1 MLKECIEQLMER
13 EPLSAEQAFLG
24 ANEMLNEG
32 EPAQIAAFL
41 ALLRAKGETAEELV
55 GLVKSLRSQAK
66 KLLLDR
72 PMMDIVGTGGDQAG
86 TVNIS
91 TGSALLAASL
101 GIPVLKHGNRA
112 VSSRCGSAD
121 VLEEMGFPILQ
132 TPEEIQKNIRERN
145 FAFCFAPA
153 YHPTLQKVR
162 PIRNGLKIPTAF
174 NLIGP
179 LLNPAGLDYMQIG
192 VFRPEMVRRV
202 AEALFQ
208 LGTKRSLVFHGH
220 GLDELSCIGPIEA
233 LLVTEKGI
241 EEIVIDPKKLG
252 LKSCT
257 LEDLKG
263 GDAKE
268 NAKLLKE
275 ALSGIP
281 TRITDTLILNAGVAL
296 FLYGPARTIQEG
308 VDIAKEKLLGKKKSL
323 KQALLYTPHAVIAEI
338 KRKSPSKGEI
348 GKISDPAARASLYVQ
363 GGAAAISV
371 LTSAGFGGNLA
382 DLKEVANALQAT
394 PVPVIRKDFLL
405 TKEDIQAS
413 QDADAV
419 LLIVSKLGARTEE
432 MLLECL
438 KVGLEAIV
446 EVHTEEELK
455 IAIDAGAEII
465 GVNQRDLNDFSMHPE
480 VYERLIGKIPANAV
494 KIAESGMRTEEDVRF
509 VRQLGYDAV
518 LVGETLT
525 RSQNPLE
532 TLSTF
537 RQTYVR

>member
-1 MLKECIEQLMER
+1 MLKECIEQLIQR

-55 GLVKSLRSQAK
+55 GLVKSLRAQGK
-66 KLLLDR
+66 KLILDR
-72 PMMDIVGTGGDQAG
+72 PVMDIVGTGGDQAG

-91 TGSALLAASL
+91 TGSALLAAQL

-132 TPEEIQKNIRERN
+132 TPEEIQKNIREAN

-220 GLDELSCIGPIEA
+220 GLDELSCIGPIQA
-233 LLVTEKGI
+233 LFVTEKGI
-241 EEIVIDPKKLG
+241 EEIEIDPKKLG
-252 LKSCT
+252 LKPCS

-268 NAKLLKE
+268 NAGLLKK

-308 VDIAKEKLLGKKKSL
+308 VDIAKEKLLGNKKSL
-323 KQALLYTPHAVIAEI
+323 KQALLHTPHAVIAEI
-338 KRKSPSKGEI
+338 KRKSPSAGEI
-348 GKISDPAARASLYVQ
+348 GQIADPAARAALYVQ

-371 LTSAGFGGNLA
+371 LTSDAFAGSLA
-382 DLKEVANALQAT
+382 DLKCVSEALRST
-394 PVPVIRKDFLL
+394 PVPVIRKDFLI
-405 TKEDIQAS
+405 TKEDVQAS
-413 QDADAV
+413 LDADAV
-419 LLIVSKLGARTEE
+419 LLIVSKLGSRTKE
-432 MLLECL
+432 MLLECRRL
-438 KVGLEAIV
+438 GLEAIV
-446 EVHTEEELK
+446 EVHTEHELK

-480 VYERLIGKIPANAV
+480 VYEQLIGKIPSNAV
-494 KIAESGMRTEEDVRF
+494 KIAESGMKTAEDVRF
-509 VRQLGYDAV
+509 VQQLGYDAV

-525 RSQNPLE
+525 RTQNPLE
-532 TLSTF
+532 TLSNF
-537 RQTYVR
+537 RQTYVC